1 MCKGL
6 SLSAPLR
13 PSHAAT
19 RCKDTSSS
27 ERLRPC
33 YDAVVYV
40 QVTEYLGSSA
50 LGAWRYINELGR
62 FFAKTLVTAVQR
74 HRSGADV
81 MKQVT
86 VRQVY
91 YTAVQA
97 VPVVSLL
104 AIVFGAVIIFQTLS
118 FFSAGASVVGLL
130 MDNLIIRQLGPL
142 FTAFIVIGRSGS
154 AITVE
159 LGNLKTDG
167 ELELLSSLGVDT
179 YRYIVIPRMIGVTIG
194 VICLCVLFDLVAMLG
209 GYAFARLT
217 LEIPGAAFVLLVARE
232 ITITGVCSGLIKS
245 AVFGLLIATVACY
258 HGLRVSEAVTEV
270 PPATQKSVVYSLVLC
285 VLTNLLITLI
295 VFRFEGVL

>member
-1 MCKGL
+1 VYAVL
-6 SLSAPLR
+6 ADSLG
-13 PSHAAT
+13 T
-19 RCKDTSSS
+19 
-27 ERLRPC
+27 
-33 YDAVVYV
+33 
-40 QVTEYLGSSA
+40 SA
-50 LGAWRYINELGR
+50 LGAGRYIKELSK
-62 FFAKTLVTAVQR
+62 FFSKTLVTFFQP
-74 HRSGADV
+74 SKQGALV
-81 MKQVT
+81 IRQVT
-86 VRQVY
+86 LRQVY

-118 FFSAGASVVGLL
+118 FFSAGATVVGSLL
-130 MDNLIIRQLGPL
+130 DNLVIRQLGPL

-167 ELELLSSLGVDT
+167 ELELLSSLGIDT

-194 VICLCVLFDLVAMLG
+194 VICLCILFDLVAMLG

-217 LEIPGAAFVLLVARE
+217 LEIPGSAFILLVANR
-232 ITITGVCSGLIKS
+232 ITILGVVSGLLKS
-245 AVFGLLIATVACY
+245 ALFGLLIATVSCY

-285 VLTNLLITLI
+285 VLTNILITI
-295 VFRFEGVL
+295 AVFRLEALL